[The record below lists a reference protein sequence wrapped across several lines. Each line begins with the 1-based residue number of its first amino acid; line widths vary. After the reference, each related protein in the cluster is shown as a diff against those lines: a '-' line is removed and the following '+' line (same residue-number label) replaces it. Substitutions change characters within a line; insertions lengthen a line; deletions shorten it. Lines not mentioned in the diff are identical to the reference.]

1 METTAAATTATAAA
15 GQGFGVN
22 GMFLVV
28 IVFLAVF
35 MFLSSRSQK
44 KREDEQRKAIS
55 ALEKGDKVILMGG
68 IVGTVAGFNDQIIE
82 VKVAENTKF
91 SVLPNGIVSI
101 LKNQPIENGAKSK

>member
-1 METTAAATTATAAA
+1 METTAAAATTAAA
-15 GQGFGVN
+15 GHGMGVN
-22 GMFLVV
+22 TMFLMV

-35 MFLSSRSQK
+35 MFLSNRSQK
-44 KREDEQRKAIS
+44 KREEEQKKAIN

>member
-1 METTAAATTATAAA
+1 METTAAAATTAAA
-15 GQGFGVN
+15 GQGMGMN
-22 GMFLVV
+22 TMFLMV

-35 MFLSSRSQK
+35 MFLSNRSQK
-44 KREDEQRKAIS
+44 KREEEQKKAIN